1 MNNNCTRI
9 IIFVLTIAVLLLSVS
24 SCSKIRS
31 SEKLFTEIEKK
42 YNDNWYKDVKFMI
55 SATKIMNDSTESRHT
70 YSAEYVYPSQL
81 LVKTD
86 IVANDGFLYRNDSI
100 NKFTN
105 GELDTTH
112 YYMNKLV
119 HLIDV
124 YVQNHEKNLANID
137 KLGIEDAS
145 EFCDYEINGRKF
157 YILGISEISQDTSD
171 ESIISQI
178 WFDAKTLL
186 PDHAMEQRNG
196 HVYEIQFEN
205 FIQIGGTGFIPQ
217 KITYKKDGEARII
230 ERIYDIV
237 VPIYEKDSITVD
249 NFCDNE
255 TINEKQMNQNTNI
268 SVNFMLE
275 P

>member
-1 MNNNCTRI
+1 MNNNSTRI
-9 IIFVLTIAVLLLSVS
+9 IIFVLTIAALLLCVS

-31 SEKLFTEIEKK
+31 SEKFFEEIDKK
-42 YNDNWYKDVKFMI
+42 YNDNWYHDVKFMI
-55 SATKIMNDSTESRHT
+55 SVTKIMNDSTENRHT

-86 IVANDGFLYRNDSI
+86 VIANDGFLYRNDSI

-112 YYMNKLV
+112 YYLNKLV

-124 YVQNHEKNLANID
+124 YAQNSEKNIANID
-137 KLGIEDAS
+137 KLGIGNTS
-145 EFCDYEINGRKF
+145 EFCEYEVDGRKF
-157 YILGISEISQDTSD
+157 YVLGGFDLTEDSVL
-171 ESIISQI
+171 SQI

-186 PDHAMEQRNG
+186 PDHAVEQRNG
-196 HVYEIQFEN
+196 HEFQICFEN
-205 FIQIGGTGFIPQ
+205 YIQIGGTGFIPQ
-217 KITYKKDGEARII
+217 KITYMKDGNARII
-230 ERIYDIV
+230 ERIYDAVI
-237 VPIYEKDSITVD
+237 PFYEKDSITVD

-255 TINEKQMNQNTNI
+255 TLTEKQISQKTNI